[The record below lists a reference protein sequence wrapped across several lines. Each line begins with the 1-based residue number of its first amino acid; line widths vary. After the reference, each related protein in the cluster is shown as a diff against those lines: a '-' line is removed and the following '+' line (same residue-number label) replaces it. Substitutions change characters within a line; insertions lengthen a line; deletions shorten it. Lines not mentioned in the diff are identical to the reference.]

1 MKTDALPIDAP
12 LAAALNIFPNPSSGS
27 STIAFHLDRE
37 ASVSLSVYD
46 QAGRLVTIL
55 VNTKLAAGDYYKEAG
70 EGIVIFY
77 INISKISEAM

>member
-1 MKTDALPIDAP
+1 
-12 LAAALNIFPNPSSGS
+12 
-27 STIAFHLDRE
+27 
-37 ASVSLSVYD
+37 
-46 QAGRLVTIL
+46 LVTIL